1 VPAKEDDMAQ
11 LLDDFKS
18 QFPDAWSAYE
28 ALRDVCDK
36 AGPLDPK
43 AVQLIK
49 IGISAAMEHE
59 GGLVAHIA
67 QARRAGATEP
77 EIYHAILVATGLS
90 GMPATLAAFGTA
102 RNALGG

>member
-1 VPAKEDDMAQ
+1 MAQ

-28 ALRDVCDK
+28 ALRDVCDR

-43 AVQLIK
+43 TVQLIK

-67 QARRAGATEP
+67 QARRAGATDA
-77 EIYHAILVATGLS
+77 EIYHAILVVIGLS
-90 GMPATLAAFGTA
+90 GIPATLAAFGTA
-102 RNALGG
+102 GNALED